1 MKKYVKYLPLLL
13 LQPVLAQDA
22 ENQMKMPMNCRMKE
36 MMGTDMMQGSEM
48 MSKMG
53 EMPMMDAV
61 EGVEEVP
68 MGEVVAGEELE
79 LIEPP
84 MDEVKKELEPQEEMA
99 MAGESM
105 TPIESEMGMIEEE
118 SMRPEEMVNVEEEV
132 EPQQEI
138 LDETMEK
145 R

>member
-1 MKKYVKYLPLLL
+1 
-13 LQPVLAQDA
+13 
-22 ENQMKMPMNCRMKE
+22 
-36 MMGTDMMQGSEM
+36 
-48 MSKMG
+48 
-53 EMPMMDAV
+53 
-61 EGVEEVP
+61 
-68 MGEVVAGEELE
+68 
-79 LIEPP
+79 